1 MAVINDRRQKL
12 PVLFNGKS
20 GTSHILLCHTLLP
33 YSMGQTSPAQ
43 ILETPLPM
51 GEWHSC
57 TGRGEFMP
65 AIFGVKLPQDF

>member
-1 MAVINDRRQKL
+1 
-12 PVLFNGKS
+12 
-20 GTSHILLCHTLLP
+20 
-33 YSMGQTSPAQ
+33 MGQTSPAQ